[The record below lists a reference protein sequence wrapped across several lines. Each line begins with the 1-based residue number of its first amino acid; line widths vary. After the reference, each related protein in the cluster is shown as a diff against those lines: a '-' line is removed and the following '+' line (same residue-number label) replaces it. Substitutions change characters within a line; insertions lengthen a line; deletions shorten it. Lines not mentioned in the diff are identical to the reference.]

1 MGLSV
6 HILTSGFLVTVVI
19 FFVLT
24 GYFFATAYSKI
35 GQVLEQ
41 GDSKSNDLEKLDST
55 LNSVR
60 VAYILA
66 FIAAGLTLLLAVLYA
81 GHETVIKPSEY
92 WHLALYLITYVALVI
107 SVIYAFIALNKLYD
121 VGISDRNG
129 ADAYLWAGVLTAVFA
144 FIGLTATGSGRLG
157 MNAVRSKARSRL
169 EGVESKINEHL
180 PAIRDRVEHVRA
192 TVDSHLP
199 MAHAKI
205 DEIHRSS
212 VVPVSQSF
220 APSEVVRTEVTPSK
234 VVRTEVIPSEVVRTE
249 VFPSEVFR
257 TEVRPEVV
265 RTSSVLPQTYSSF
278 IPQSVSIPT
287 IPVSTISTP
296 TLRRV

>member
-6 HILTSGFLVTVVI
+6 HILTSGFLVTVVV
-19 FFVLT
+19 FFILT
-24 GYFFATAYSKI
+24 GYFFATAYSKM
-35 GQVLEQ
+35 GQVLLQ
-41 GDSKSNDLEKLDST
+41 GDRKSNNLEKLDSA
-55 LNSVR
+55 LNSVK

-66 FIAAGLTLLLAVLYA
+66 FIAAGLTLLLALLYA
-81 GHETVIKPSEY
+81 GHETVINPSEY

-129 ADAYLWAGVLTAVFA
+129 ADAYLWAGILTAIFA

-157 MNAVRSKARSRL
+157 MNVVRSKARSRL

-180 PAIRDRVEHVRA
+180 PAIRDRIENVNSTVE
-192 TVDSHLP
+192 THLP

-212 VVPVSQSF
+212 VVPVNEGFGQSQGFGQSEMVRS
-220 APSEVVRTEVTPSK
+220 PSEVIRTEVYP
-234 VVRTEVIPSEVVRTE
+234 EVIRSQT
-249 VFPSEVFR
+249 
-257 TEVRPEVV
+257 
-265 RTSSVLPQTYSSF
+265 VLPQSYASF
-278 IPQSVSIPT
+278 TPRNVSIPT

-296 TLRRV
+296 TLRRI